1 MIHPSNDESEV
12 IKSSLL
18 NILEL
23 KVKIYDNTNSKIDQ
37 AEFKLV
43 EELLKKASIEGFNL
57 SYPSESSPN
66 SLQARKLIIINEI
79 GMSSGEWHKFNGY
92 FKSLITEGRVTIERK
107 DLKTKQ
113 LKDFAGYMVT
123 NNQNALIKIDIG
135 DSCVVCF
142 NVSPYYKRNTKYFKR
157 LENMQKYQT

>member
-66 SLQARKLIIINEI
+66 V
-79 GMSSGEWHKFNGY
+79 F
-92 FKSLITEGRVTIERK
+92 
-107 DLKTKQ
+107 
-113 LKDFAGYMVT
+113 
-123 NNQNALIKIDIG
+123 
-135 DSCVVCF
+135 
-142 NVSPYYKRNTKYFKR
+142 PFKR
-157 LENMQKYQT
+157 MSQLYCSLCD